1 MRFWQPITV
10 NETILV
16 TVFDLI
22 VFAYGGVLE
31 GGAQL
36 WQKNKNKS
44 KGRRP
49 ITTTVVLSV
58 LKRPA

>member
-36 WQKNKNKS
+36 WQKNKNKW